1 MLSLKVVVVNT
12 EFSSF
17 KYLENIGLSLLY
29 KDFNNSINFSFCI
42 SSNLKLGAIF
52 LISILISIKLLIA
65 FNRALTSSELIFFQ
79 LELYIILS

>member
-1 MLSLKVVVVNT
+1 MLSLNVVVVST

-29 KDFNNSINFSFCI
+29 NDLNNSINLSFCA
-42 SSNLKLGAIF
+42 SSNSKLGAIF
-52 LISILISIKLLIA
+52 LINILISINLLIA
-65 FNRALTSSELIFFQ
+65 LKRALTSSELIFFQ